1 MKKTKLALLVIAAV
15 IVACIFSPAASA
27 ADVADGKEVHKENYV
42 VIGET
47 GLNFT
52 SFNPGPTSYMAYTGT
67 DTQNWFPL
75 SSVTAV
81 AATGITAIG
90 TYFLVDV
97 SQSPL
102 VPDYLSSCRVISP
115 ESCELKFVD

>member
-1 MKKTKLALLVIAAV
+1 MKKTDLLSLVIAAV

-27 ADVADGKEVHKENYV
+27 AGAADGKEVLNGNYV

-47 GLNFT
+47 GLNF
-52 SFNPGPTSYMAYTGT
+52 SAFNPGTTSYMAYTGT

-81 AATGITAIG
+81 AATGIKETG

-102 VPDYLSSCRVISP
+102 VPD
-115 ESCELKFVD
+115 